1 MGVPQSKSPIER
13 RNTMVRR
20 SQRKSIYTVRAKLD
34 RIYLDIRK
42 FRGIEEDEEYE
53 LILEQLDRLRYELS
67 RKVKELQPQVRNFYQ
82 ITMRRID
89 EAEEALEDQ
98 LEDNRE
104 FHKGLKD
111 RRGKLKQSPASRAR
125 RSRSRT
131 LDDSED
137 DDDDDDNGNKEEER
151 NDGKVER
158 ESEEE
163 KEKRKAKIPS
173 LTGFKRRFFKKKG
186 DSDDEKAQNTTNGK
200 DTDSDNEDTRKESFI
215 SQSSPELNKPVE
227 MKLVK
232 ILTPS
237 TSEIDIHAS
246 SGSPE
251 QLRSPEEKRKSILK
265 VGIPVMPENM
275 VNEIT
280 KKSQRLSVH
289 YKEEKEREAE
299 NALASKVNKIIK
311 QLETTEYDI
320 AGFVGKKNGKRY
332 NRIKDKLKATLA
344 ELNQYRTN
352 EETTKENIDRAK
364 TYVGSCLAFLDE
376 KAAENQ
382 EESDN
387 DVFLAGNGSN
397 AGSRQMSPVMS
408 PTQDFF
414 RYSKT
419 TAI

>member
-1 MGVPQSKSPIER
+1 MGVPQSKSPMER
-13 RNTMVRR
+13 KNTMVRR

-34 RIYLDIRK
+34 RIYLDIKK
-42 FRGIEEDEEYE
+42 FRGIEQDEEYE

-104 FHKGLKD
+104 FNKGLKD
-111 RRGKLKQSPASRAR
+111 RKGKLKQLSASRAR

-137 DDDDDDNGNKEEER
+137 DYEDDDDSREEER
-151 NDGKVER
+151 HVET
-158 ESEEE
+158 ESKEE
-163 KEKRKAKIPS
+163 KEKRKAKLPS

-186 DSDDEKAQNTTNGK
+186 DSDDEKAQSATNGK
-200 DTDSDNEDTRKESFI
+200 ETDSDTEDARKQSFI
-215 SQSSPELNKPVE
+215 SQSSPELNKTVE

-237 TSEIDIHAS
+237 TSEIDVHAS
-246 SGSPE
+246 SSPE
-251 QLRSPEEKRKSILK
+251 QIRSPDEKRKSILK

-299 NALASKVNKIIK
+299 SALASKVNKIIK
-311 QLETTEYDI
+311 QLEAAELDI
-320 AGFVGKKNGKRY
+320 AGFVGKRNGKRY

-344 ELNQYRTN
+344 ELSQYQTN
-352 EETTKENIDRAK
+352 DESTKESIARAK

-387 DVFLAGNGSN
+387 DVFLPGNGSY
-397 AGSRQMSPVMS
+397 AGSRQMSPAMS

>member
-1 MGVPQSKSPIER
+1 MGVPQSKSPVER

-34 RIYLDIRK
+34 RIYLDIKK

-53 LILEQLDRLRYELS
+53 MILEQLDRLRYELS

-82 ITMRRID
+82 ITMKRID

-104 FHKGLKD
+104 FHKELKD
-111 RRGKLKQSPASRAR
+111 RKGKVRQPPASRAR

-137 DDDDDDNGNKEEER
+137 DDDDYNDSREEER
-151 NDGKVER
+151 HHERNDEKT
-158 ESEEE
+158 ESKEE

-186 DSDDEKAQNTTNGK
+186 DSDDEKAQSTTNGK
-200 DTDSDNEDTRKESFI
+200 ETDSDTEDTRKESFI
-215 SQSSPELNKPVE
+215 SQSSPELNKTVE

-237 TSEIDIHAS
+237 TSEIDVHA
-246 SGSPE
+246 SPE
-251 QLRSPEEKRKSILK
+251 QIRSPEEKRKSILK

-299 NALASKVNKIIK
+299 SALASKVSKIIK

-344 ELNQYRTN
+344 ELNQYQAN
-352 EETTKENIDRAK
+352 EETTKDNIARAK

-387 DVFLAGNGSN
+387 DVFLPGSN

-408 PTQDFF
+408 PAQDFF